1 MIDSLYTAMIFITVL
16 SSIVTLVIMNSF
28 SLLSRH
34 DLLCFDIAFVLVAVC
49 TLLEW
54 AQVQCDGRFLSDT
67 WIHYL
72 IITLEFAL
80 SPTISFIFVSA
91 LRPRKLNTVLSF
103 IPAVN
108 FILLM
113 LNLRFRFIFY
123 IDTDGFY
130 QRGKWGIL
138 YIAALGISIIY
149 LFAGLILL
157 SRDYHSYNINAAI
170 AVTAFMVL
178 GISVQV
184 YDRKYMIDWP
194 VIMLSSIQILVF
206 YSSLVSQSDEM
217 THLLNRNKFETDCR
231 RLDKKACFITFDI
244 NDFKMT
250 NDLNGHSFG
259 DKVLR
264 CTADALIEAFG
275 PYGKIYRIGGDEFCA
290 VLTKNPEKA
299 ETLIGEFNG
308 KTAAVTI
315 DGISL
320 PTVSTGYAEFDP
332 GKDTVESVIALA
344 DKYMYRHKEN
354 KYN

>member
-16 SSIVTLVIMNSF
+16 SSIITLVIMSSF
-28 SLLSRH
+28 KLLSRH
-34 DLLCFDIAFVLVAVC
+34 DRLCFEIAFVLVVIC

-54 AQVQCDGRFLSDT
+54 AQVRSDGRLLSCI

-72 IITLEFAL
+72 IVTIEFAL
-80 SPTISFIFVSA
+80 SPTISFIFVYA
-91 LRPRKLNTVLSF
+91 IRPQTPHKAMSV
-103 IPAVN
+103 IPVIN

-123 IDTDGFY
+123 IDADGFY
-130 QRGKWGIL
+130 WRGKFVII
-138 YIAALGISIIY
+138 YAVVLGISIIY
-149 LFAGLILL
+149 LFTGLILL
-157 SRDYHSYNINAAI
+157 SRDYHSYNIDAAI

-178 GISVQV
+178 GIAVQL
-184 YDRKYMIDWP
+184 YDRKYMVDWP
-194 VIMLSSIQILVF
+194 VITLSSIMILVF

-217 THLLNRNKFETDCR
+217 THLLNRNKYETDCR

-244 NDFKMT
+244 NDFKMV

-259 DKVLR
+259 DRVLR
-264 CTADALIEAFG
+264 RTADELIEVFG
-275 PYGKIYRIGGDEFCA
+275 PYGRIYRIGGDEFCA
-290 VLTKNPEKA
+290 VLTKNPENA
-299 ETLIGEFNG
+299 EALIREFNG
-308 KTAAVTI
+308 KITAVTI
-315 DGISL
+315 DGTPL

-332 GKDTVESVIALA
+332 EKDTVESVSALA

>member
-1 MIDSLYTAMIFITVL
+1 MIDSLYTVMIFITVL

-34 DLLCFDIAFVLVAVC
+34 DLLCFDIAFILVAVC

-54 AQVQCDGRFLSDT
+54 AQVQCDGRLLSAI

-91 LRPRKLNTVLSF
+91 LRPQTPNTVLLF

-113 LNLRFRFIFY
+113 LNLRYRFIFY
-123 IDTDGFY
+123 VDADGFY
-130 QRGKWGIL
+130 HRGKLAFL
-138 YIAALGISIIY
+138 YVVALGISIIY

-157 SRDYHSYNINAAI
+157 SRDYHSYNIDAAI

-184 YDRKYMIDWP
+184 YDRRFMVDWP
-194 VIMLSSIQILVF
+194 VITISAILILVF

-231 RLDKKACFITFDI
+231 RLDKKACFIIFDI
-244 NDFKMT
+244 NDFKMA
-250 NDLNGHSFG
+250 NDLNGHGFG

-264 CTADALIEAFG
+264 WTADELIEVFG
-275 PYGKIYRIGGDEFCA
+275 QSGKIYRTGGDEFCA
-290 VLTKNPEKA
+290 VLIKNPENA
-299 ETLIGEFNG
+299 QTLIGEFNG
-308 KTAAVTI
+308 RIAGVTI
-315 DGISL
+315 DGIPL
-320 PTVSTGYAEFDP
+320 PSVSTGYAEFDP
-332 GKDTVESVIALA
+332 SKDTVESVTALA
-344 DKYMYRHKEN
+344 DRYMYRHKEN
-354 KYN
+354 K

>member
-16 SSIVTLVIMNSF
+16 SSIITLVIMKSF

-34 DLLCFDIAFVLVAVC
+34 DRLCFAVAFTLVMIC

-54 AQVQCDGRFLSDT
+54 AQVQVDGRFHSDV

-72 IITLEFAL
+72 IVTVEFAL

-91 LRPRKLNTVLSF
+91 LRPQTPHKFLSF
-103 IPAVN
+103 IPVVN

-113 LNLRFRFIFY
+113 LNLRFHFIFY
-123 IDTDGFY
+123 IDADGFY
-130 QRGKWGIL
+130 HRGKYVFL
-138 YIAALGISIIY
+138 YTGALIISIIY

-157 SRDYHSYNINAAI
+157 SHDYHSYNIDAAI
-170 AVTAFMVL
+170 AITSFQVIGL
-178 GISVQV
+178 SVQL

-194 VIMLSSIQILVF
+194 VITLSSILILVF

-231 RLDKKACFITFDI
+231 RLDKRACFITFDI
-244 NDFKMT
+244 NDFKMA

-264 CTADALIEAFG
+264 RTADELIAVFG
-275 PYGKIYRIGGDEFCA
+275 PYGRIYRIGGDEFCA
-290 VLTKNPEKA
+290 VLTKNPERA
-299 ETLIGEFNG
+299 EFLIGEFNG
-308 KTAAVTI
+308 RIASVKI
-315 DGISL
+315 DGTPL
-320 PTVSTGYAEFDP
+320 PTVSTGYAEFEP
-332 GKDTVESVIALA
+332 GKDTVERATALA

-354 KYN
+354 KNN